1 MKNMK
6 RSKLDKAMPVRNLA
20 ALLLS
25 ILVMSFLN
33 CCESK
38 SSDDEINLYCCSAMK
53 DVIVEGIIP
62 AFHEMQLAQNKR
74 DINFVTNFAGSVEL
88 TCAMATERTAD
99 VAILASEIDAMRL
112 LNRGII
118 NEQTWQKSPHQG
130 TIAQTPIL
138 ILYNSQ
144 EATEITG
151 FQDLAQE
158 SVKLI
163 HPCPL
168 YSGLGQWALMASY
181 GSFLF
186 ETADDSMAMDKLK
199 DLWRSVTVTPA
210 STLMA
215 RDLYTRGRGNAI
227 ITYESEILGSS
238 NREVMPGK
246 VSVPANTIICELKVV
261 RIPQEVSPAKDKL
274 VEEFK
279 KFLWSDRAQQIF
291 VDYGFRSVADRLNGN
306 NSKFF
311 ELGST
316 FALDSLGGIP
326 FVKCQLIEIKWQNEI
341 RNYFKKSGSSDADIK
356 C

>member
-6 RSKLDKAMPVRNLA
+6 RSKLSKAILVRILP

-25 ILVMSFLN
+25 FLILPFLI
-33 CCESK
+33 CCDSK
-38 SSDDEINLYCCSAMK
+38 SSDDEINLYCCTAMK
-53 DVIVEGIIP
+53 DVVVEGIIP
-62 AFHEMQLAQNKR
+62 AFQEMQLAQNNR
-74 DINFVTNFAGSVEL
+74 DVNFVTNFAGSVEL
-88 TCAMATERTAD
+88 TCTIASERTAD
-99 VAILASEIDAMRL
+99 VAILASEIDAMGL

-118 NEQTWQKSPHQG
+118 NEQTWRKSPHQG

-138 ILYNSQ
+138 ILYNS
-144 EATEITG
+144 EETSEITD
-151 FQDLAQE
+151 FQDLAQA

-186 ETADDSMAMDKLK
+186 ETANDTIAMDKLK
-199 DLWRSVTVTPA
+199 KLWHSVTLKPA
-210 STLMA
+210 SALMA
-215 RDLYTRGRGNAI
+215 RDLYTKGRGNAI

-238 NREVMPGK
+238 NREVMPGQ

-261 RIPQEVSPAKDKL
+261 KIPQERSLVKEKL
-274 VEEFK
+274 VEEFN

-306 NSKFF
+306 NPKFF

-316 FALDSLGGIP
+316 FTLDSLGGIP
-326 FVKCQLIEIKWQNEI
+326 FVKWELIETKWQNEI
-341 RNYFKKSGSSDADIK
+341 RKYFKKSVSSEPDVK